1 MVFLR
6 STLFASASTLYAV
19 GHAATIT
26 NTNLQTVNGI
36 GASGAWWVN
45 DIAKFPTSV
54 QQNVSDLLLNQ
65 NTGLGL
71 TDYRYNLG
79 GGGVG
84 VTTVDRAPQT
94 PYKSDGNYDWTVD
107 AAGTFFLKEAARQ
120 GVPQITL
127 FVNSA
132 PTTFTSNGKN
142 CGGTLITSRIQ
153 AYAQYLTDVVNH
165 WKSQGVTITHVSPMN
180 EPDNS
185 FGSGSNCGQEGMI
198 VTVSQ
203 RAQVLTTIAQ
213 SFSNAGLSTRVIGDE
228 TSTQSQFTSEAPNWL
243 NSNVGSAV
251 AAVVHHQY
259 GFVDGATQLTMAN
272 QARSLSGGA
281 QVWATEICCFASS
294 STDPTS
300 SVSYGSEYDPTM
312 MGGLRMAN
320 LIFQSLGNAQE
331 NHWDWWTALSN
342 QIGNCNPSSNANC
355 LNVAQSSAGWND
367 GLIYY
372 DPNFAST
379 GFHGLGVTK
388 RFYVLKHF
396 TKAAPIGAVVRSVT
410 TSSSGTEAKWRVLAF
425 DFPKGKPFA
434 IVAMNMQNA
443 ASSLTLTPASG
454 VSIASP
460 KSAVRTSANEDY
472 ASISAPALSGGSIN
486 LSNAPALSITT
497 LFF

>member
-1 MVFLR
+1 MVYLR
-6 STLFASASTLYAV
+6 STLFASASTLYAI

-26 NTNLQTVNGI
+26 TTNLQTVNGI

-45 DIAKFPTSV
+45 DIAKFPSSV
-54 QQNVSDLLLNQ
+54 QQNISNLLLSQ
-65 NTGLGL
+65 TSGLGL

-84 VTTVDRAPQT
+84 VNTQDRVAQT
-94 PYKSDGNYDWTVD
+94 PYKSDGNYDWTAD

-132 PTTFTSNGKN
+132 PSTFTSNGKT
-142 CGGTLITSRIQ
+142 CGGTLITSRIP
-153 AYAQYLTDVVNH
+153 AYAQYLTDVVSH

-180 EPDNS
+180 EPDNT
-185 FGSGSNCGQEGMI
+185 FGDCGQEGMQ

-203 RAQVLTTIAQ
+203 RAQVLTTISQ
-213 SFSNAGLSTRVIGDE
+213 SFRNAGLSTKVIGDE
-228 TSTQSQFTSEAPNWL
+228 TSQEGQFVSEAPNWL
-243 NSNVGSAV
+243 NTNVGSSI
-251 AAVVHHQY
+251 AAVCHHQY
-259 GFVDGATQLTMAN
+259 AFVDGPTQLTMAN
-272 QARSLSGGA
+272 QARSLSGGDE
-281 QVWATEICCFASS
+281 VWATEICCTRVKTALNS
-294 STDPTS
+294 DPLS
-300 SVSYGSEYDPTM
+300 SVSYGSEYDPTIL
-312 MGGLRMAN
+312 GGLRMAN
-320 LIFQSLGNAQE
+320 LIYQSLGNAQE

-388 RFYVLKHF
+388 RFSVLKHF

-410 TSSSGTEAKWRVLAF
+410 TSSSESKWRILAF

-434 IVAMNMQNA
+434 IIAMNMQTA
-443 ASSLTLTPASG
+443 GSSITLTPASG
-454 VSIASP
+454 LTLSSP

-472 ASISAPALSGGSIN
+472 ASIGAPALSGGSITI
-486 LSNAPALSITT
+486 SNAPALSIYT